1 MSFIIENGQILT
13 IGFGILIA
21 LTNIIVEVI
30 KSFFQEHNVPTN
42 IVAVVTAV
50 ALTVVASIGYASFNA
65 IDLVWFDYIAMAIY
79 GILVGYGAMFGYDKL
94 KEIIDKFK
102 PKA

>member
-1 MSFIIENGQILT
+1 MSFIIENGQMLT

-42 IVAVVTAV
+42 IVAVVTSII
-50 ALTVVASIGYASFNA
+50 LTFVASMAYASFKEIN
-65 IDLVWFDYIAMAIY
+65 LVWFDYVAMLIY